1 MKKNYQKWLV
11 GALACALAMPFTGCS
26 GEDDPT
32 PSVKP
37 GTGETFQTEISI
49 ALTNGTSKTST
60 KASDKEVQEP
70 DNGVIQFNGLQN
82 IKLVSYSKNNLSTTN
97 YAAEENSQ
105 LITIRNLQDIGS
117 ATQGADADKYIKQKQ
132 AVSLNAETQGFLFYG
147 ESAYD
152 APVGKI
158 KTTFPTTDGN
168 NVSSIN
174 FGLVEIEVNESSYKT
189 QMENYLKGVYTALY
203 NYNPAIVTKGNEQTH
218 Y

>member
-70 DNGVIQFNGLQN
+70 DNGVIQFNVYRTSNWYLTRKIIYLQLTMQR
-82 IKLVSYSKNNLSTTN
+82 K
-97 YAAEENSQ
+97 
-105 LITIRNLQDIGS
+105 
-117 ATQGADADKYIKQKQ
+117 
-132 AVSLNAETQGFLFYG
+132 
-147 ESAYD
+147 
-152 APVGKI
+152 KI
-158 KTTFPTTDGN
+158 HN
-168 NVSSIN
+168 
-174 FGLVEIEVNESSYKT
+174 
-189 QMENYLKGVYTALY
+189 
-203 NYNPAIVTKGNEQTH
+203 
-218 Y
+218 

>member
-82 IKLVSYSKNNLSTTN
+82 IKLVSYSKIIYL
-97 YAAEENSQ
+97 Q
-105 LITIRNLQDIGS
+105 LTMQR
-117 ATQGADADKYIKQKQ
+117 K
-132 AVSLNAETQGFLFYG
+132 
-147 ESAYD
+147 
-152 APVGKI
+152 KI
-158 KTTFPTTDGN
+158 HN
-168 NVSSIN
+168 
-174 FGLVEIEVNESSYKT
+174 
-189 QMENYLKGVYTALY
+189 
-203 NYNPAIVTKGNEQTH
+203 
-218 Y
+218 